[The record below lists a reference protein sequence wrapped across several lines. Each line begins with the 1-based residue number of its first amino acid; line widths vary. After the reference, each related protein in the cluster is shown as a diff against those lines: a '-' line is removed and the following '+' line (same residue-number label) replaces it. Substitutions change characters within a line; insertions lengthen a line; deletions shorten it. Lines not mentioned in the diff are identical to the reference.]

1 MRGSRLRDM
10 RALSFASQPLPQSAA
25 KPKHHFALDS
35 RPEVRSVIKS
45 LFFFRGYYCW
55 WWAFDRFDWGSDFRP
70 LEMNFYK
77 QAFLFVC
84 RAPRCNAIQS
94 LDTTSG
100 VHSHWLGTVPNKV
113 DRVVTMTS
121 RSWSSHDVVLL
132 STLSTAISWRL
143 LHRTT
148 RRSTSAAADRSSIAV
163 GASRRS
169 LDGRLHVINGC
180 RSLRLDP
187 QRRNG
192 LWTVRISDR

>member
-121 RSWSSHDVVLL
+121 RSWSSHRRRPLVNVVNSDQLTFAP
-132 STLSTAISWRL
+132 SNDPTVDE
-143 LHRTT
+143 
-148 RRSTSAAADRSSIAV
+148 RRSRPFVDRSWSQPSIARWAAARHQ
-163 GASRRS
+163 
-169 LDGRLHVINGC
+169 RL
-180 RSLRLDP
+180 S
-187 QRRNG
+187 
-192 LWTVRISDR
+192 